1 MERVLFNEP
10 GEVHTRLKSLGLE
23 EAELVRVVQ
32 FGQASRAECTE
43 NHPPSYAGYTGW
55 AETVRALREYLIP
68 LKWTRC
74 NDGNWPLAV
83 SPCEKFAIAV
93 ATGNE
98 ATGLSSITPSTKA
111 SKGPRTAQAV
121 TVNLQLA
128 FDFGTIA
135 AINTAIPS
143 DLRKATG
150 RTTWFLLIHVDRK
163 KSELRCE
170 LARPVRMSEDGRVDD
185 WAERIILSAT
195 PLDPDPET
203 SFGTNGPDGPDF
215 TAEIKR
221 RA

>member
-1 MERVLFNEP
+1 MERVLFSEP
-10 GEVHTRLKSLGLE
+10 EEVQTRLKTLGLDE
-23 EAELVRVVQ
+23 IELLRVVR
-32 FGQASRAECTE
+32 FGQASRSECTE

-68 LKWTRC
+68 LQWTKC
-74 NDGNWPLAV
+74 NDGNWPLSV
-83 SPCEKFAIAV
+83 SPCGKFAIAV

-98 ATGLSSITPSTKA
+98 ATGLLSITPSTKA

-128 FDFGTIA
+128 FDFGAVSTINA
-135 AINTAIPS
+135 AIPS

-185 WAERIILSAT
+185 WAERIILSGT
-195 PLDPDPET
+195 QLDPEPEP